1 MATMTM
7 PKASRAKKTNGRR
20 DNADQT
26 PRVRTHAGSSLQ
38 RYWGGISKARRIS
51 RARSP
56 ALRCLGKPCI
66 ITEVHH
72 ALTNSAV
79 CRSAMTRLPLLPLC
93 FEARFLLR
101 TYRTIFF
108 LTRGASFTRITRRGK
123 WRRWRR
129 REGRA
134 QEKGQDRRG
143 GRGRGRGRGRPERP
157 FLGAHERQHGVD
169 GERPR
174 GTRR

>member
-1 MATMTM
+1 MIQSRCPPSMATMSM

-20 DNADQT
+20 DNAGQT

-38 RYWGGISKARRIS
+38 RYWGGIS

-56 ALRCLGKPCI
+56 ALRCLDNPCI

-79 CRSAMTRLPLLPLC
+79 YRSAMNRLPL

-101 TYRTIFF
+101 TYRTIFI
-108 LTRGASFTRITRRGK
+108 LTRGALFTRIARRGK

-129 REGRA
+129 REGRT